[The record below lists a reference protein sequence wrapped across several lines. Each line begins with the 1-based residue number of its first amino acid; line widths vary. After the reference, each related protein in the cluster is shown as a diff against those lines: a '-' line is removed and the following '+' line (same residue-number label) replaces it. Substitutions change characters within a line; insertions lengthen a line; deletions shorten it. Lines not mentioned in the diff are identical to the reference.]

1 MQPTDIKIT
10 AQDAINKMLDSF
22 ELQKKGF
29 RTLDEHLAFCQA
41 IKTLFDKSLQ
51 SLHMAEPQKPQ
62 EITAGAC
69 GCRAQGLKA
78 G

>member
-41 IKTLFDKSLQ
+41 IKTLFGD
-51 SLHMAEPQKPQ
+51 
-62 EITAGAC
+62 EIFENTISPAAITEAMK
-69 GCRAQGLKA
+69 RYPNE
-78 G
+78 